1 MSQAYKPDGAT
12 TEYREWQLLNE
23 ATLALRQASSAE
35 YVLTVLTESLSKFG
49 FFVIGGELSARQ
61 TQVLVT
67 HVSYQNEN
75 TPFGAITPAQTGA
88 LLHHTIDVQ
97 TLSFFEALVARGDV
111 VFTELSPAEF
121 EAFFAPL
128 LTDHT
133 TKGVRHCII
142 APIRVNKKNTH
153 MLVITAADLSADI
166 VPTIAAFSN
175 LGSAIL
181 ENLRLLRQEKEQR
194 QISQTLQNVSNIVN
208 STLEL
213 DTVLNLILEQL
224 ETVVPYDSAAI
235 MLERTNVL
243 KLEAGRGFGAD
254 QAIFQVEVPI
264 DTNVL
269 YNEMKRTHRPIVIG
283 DVHKDPRYMLWEGT
297 SPIHSWI
304 GTPII
309 WQDKIIGQISVD
321 NFAIDAFTPEQG
333 ELAYVF
339 AQHVAAAINNARLF
353 RRARRTAEELRAL
366 LNSARDVASTLET
379 EKVMSAIAAR
389 VNDLM
394 HAQFTA
400 IYLIARDMQTLR
412 TVIQRDETDNPVVA
426 ASAKN
431 GAELAVNSKEGV
443 IINRP
448 THEKQPLSGAMIAV
462 PFIIMDRVIGAMVT
476 FRTGDAPFHPADL
489 DLLNRFALQTGIAIE
504 NSRLYEQV
512 ERRLKRQAL
521 LNRLSRRL
529 SSKLSLSALAQDIMQ
544 TAQTIAEAD
553 AAALVIL
560 NPADENMFLQY
571 THNFPQADGVT
582 ELTQTP
588 ALVEKVMTEQK
599 VVVSNNLAGEAFH
612 SPPWF
617 DTSITGIIAVPLTSG
632 GDPLGVLGLIT
643 HTQPIQS
650 AIEILNTVE
659 AIGRQA
665 GVAVENAMLFQQVNN
680 YAQNLAEQVE
690 ERTAE
695 IRAQKEQTD
704 AILAAAGDAII
715 ITDAEGIIEYVNPAF
730 TTLTGYYPEEVI
742 GENPSILQSGQTS
755 PHIYTDMW
763 HTVLAGKTW
772 RGEMKN
778 QCKDGRVYDADLT
791 IAPIFNRQGKVSKL
805 VGIQRDIS
813 KLRELDRM
821 KTEFLGTAAHELR
834 SPLTTVRG
842 YAELLMLRT
851 DFSADEVR
859 KFVGYIHEQAVHL
872 ANLVSDLLDVSKIE
886 AGAAFPITPV
896 KMNPRDIFVKQ
907 VREWQSR
914 TNKHNIILH
923 EPDEWVEL
931 SVDEARLTQTLNNLL
946 SNAIKYSPG
955 GGEISVTVTRTPVN
969 LHVAVKDNGIG
980 MSLDEQ
986 KHVFEKFWRAD
997 ASSTAIEGTGLG
1009 MVIVKHIIESHG
1021 GKIWLVSQKGEGTT
1035 ITFTLPLVPGV
1046 ATVLIIEDEPSILE
1060 IQQRLLEAESFQVLT
1075 AVNGEEGL
1083 AQILKH
1089 HPDLIILDLMLPKMT
1104 GEDVLRRIKTIPAT
1118 KDIPVVVVSARSGL
1132 AQIEKTFSLGATDFI
1147 TKPFST
1153 EEYISRIKL
1162 ALSK

>member
-1 MSQAYKPDGAT
+1 MTQAYKPGDAT
-12 TEYREWQLLNE
+12 TEYRAWQLLNE
-23 ATLALRQASSAE
+23 ATIAMRQASSAK
-35 YVLTVLTESLSKFG
+35 YVLTVLAESLSKFG
-49 FFVIGGELSARQ
+49 FLVIGGELFVRLAQ
-61 TQVLVT
+61 MQVI
-67 HVSYQNEN
+67 HVSHQDEN
-75 TPFGAITPAQTGA
+75 TPFGEITPAQSGA
-88 LLHHTIDVQ
+88 MLQRTIDIQ
-97 TLSFFEALVARGDV
+97 PLSFFDAPVSHGDV
-111 VFTELSPAEF
+111 IFTPLSPAEF

-128 LTDHT
+128 VAIPPTDT
-133 TKGVRHCII
+133 TPCII
-142 APIRVNKKNTH
+142 APLRVNDTTTH
-153 MLVITAADLSADI
+153 ILIISAPDISPDI

-194 QISQTLQNVSNIVN
+194 RISQTLQTVSNIVN
-208 STLEL
+208 SSLEL

-235 MLERTNVL
+235 ILERTNVL

-321 NFAIDAFTPEQG
+321 NFAIAAFTPEQG
-333 ELAYVF
+333 ELVYVF

-379 EKVMSAIAAR
+379 EKVMGAIAAR

-400 IYLIARDMQTLR
+400 IYLIARDMQTLQA
-412 TVIQRDETDNPVVA
+412 VIQLDETGNSIVA

-431 GAELAVNSKEGV
+431 GAELAVNSKEG
-443 IINRP
+443 IILNRP
-448 THEKQPLSGAMIAV
+448 IHKKTSVTGAMIAV

-476 FRTGDAPFHPADL
+476 FREGDAPFYPADL

-529 SSKLSLSALAQDIMQ
+529 SSKLSLRALAQDIMQ

-553 AAALVIL
+553 AAALVVL
-560 NPADENMFLQY
+560 NPANENLFLQY
-571 THNFPQADGVT
+571 THNFPQT
-582 ELTQTP
+582 ETVSELAQTP

-599 VVVSNNLAGEAFH
+599 VVVSNNLTDEAFH

-617 DTSITGIIAVPLTSG
+617 DTTIAGMIAVPLTSG

-643 HTQPIQS
+643 HTRPIQS
-650 AIEILNTVE
+650 TIEILNTVE

-665 GVAVENAMLFQQVNN
+665 GVAIENAILFQQVNN

-704 AILAAAGDAII
+704 AILAAAGDAIV
-715 ITDAEGIIEYVNPAF
+715 ITDAAGTIEYVNPAF
-730 TTLTGYYPEEVI
+730 THLTGYYPEEAL
-742 GENPSILQSGQTS
+742 GKNPSILQSGQT
-755 PHIYTDMW
+755 PRQVYADMW
-763 HTVLAGKTW
+763 NTILSGKIW

-778 QCKDGRVYDADLT
+778 QCKDGRLYDADLT
-791 IAPIFNRQGKVSKL
+791 IAPTIDPQGNVSKL
-805 VGIQRDIS
+805 VGIERDIS

-886 AGAAFPITPV
+886 AGVAFPITPI

-914 TNKHNIILH
+914 TENHNIVLH
-923 EPDEWVEL
+923 EPDEWPQL

-955 GGEISVTVTRTPVN
+955 GGEISITATCTPVN
-969 LHVAVKDNGIG
+969 LHVSVQDNGIG
-980 MSLDEQ
+980 MTIDEQ

-1021 GKIWLVSQKGEGTT
+1021 GKIWLVSQIGEGTAT
-1035 ITFTLPLVPGV
+1035 NFTLPLVPGV
-1046 ATVLIIEDEPSILE
+1046 ATILIIEDEPSILE
-1060 IQQRLLEAESFQVLT
+1060 IQQQILETESFQILT
-1075 AVNGEEGL
+1075 AIDGEDGL
-1083 AQILKH
+1083 EQVLQQ

-1118 KDIPVVVVSARSGL
+1118 KDIPVVVVSAKSGL

-1147 TKPFST
+1147 TKPFSVA
-1153 EEYISRIKL
+1153 EYISRIKL